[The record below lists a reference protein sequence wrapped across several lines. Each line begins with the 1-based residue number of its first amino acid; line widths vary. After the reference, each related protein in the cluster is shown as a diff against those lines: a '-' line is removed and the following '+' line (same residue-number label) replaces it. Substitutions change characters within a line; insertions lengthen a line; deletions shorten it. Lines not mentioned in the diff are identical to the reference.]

1 MYIYNRNQAYI
12 LSLYI
17 LTKKH
22 IFYIYI
28 YKSKEGTKQTRARKH
43 TYSLYIY
50 NKNQAYILFM
60 YIQEGNISF
69 MYIQQQGNISS
80 MYIQQQ
86 GNISSM
92 YIQQQERKKAY
103 NRKQVYILFI
113 YIYTTGSIHTLYVYI
128 LRRCLVEAT
137 NKETYPLCIVYT
149 TGRNQA
155 YNRKH
160 TYCDVASCLSH
171 SLCIHNNKEASIPF
185 MYI

>member
-1 MYIYNRNQAYI
+1 MYIYNRSQAYI

-17 LTKKH
+17 LRRCLVEATNKK
-22 IFYIYI
+22 
-28 YKSKEGTKQTRARKH
+28 
-43 TYSLYIY
+43 TYPLYIY
-50 NKNQAYILFM
+50 NKNQAYILSM
-60 YIQEGNISF
+60 YIQKEGNISS

-137 NKETYPLCIVYT
+137 HKETYPLCIVYT

-160 TYCDVASCLSH
+160 TY